1 MSADVDQDEQSETLA
16 GSERVRDRQDCT
28 GRIERRV
35 GTASCSYLCH
45 GLRICRLIRYTSW
58 AAKLRVMHV
67 DPTCQRRQLALKLDD
82 VKRKRRQQALD
93 DVGDLARLVIQL
105 LSDAHIDDT
114 RKKSGVN
121 KLVKDA
127 MTKHQDM

>member
-1 MSADVDQDEQSETLA
+1 
-16 GSERVRDRQDCT
+16 
-28 GRIERRV
+28 
-35 GTASCSYLCH
+35 
-45 GLRICRLIRYTSW
+45 
-58 AAKLRVMHV
+58 MHV